1 MRVIIFKDLVQEW
14 IALKKLSVKHSTF
27 VKYENILAHH
37 ILPFYKNC
45 HINKIDSQSILLFFE
60 TKKKEDLSNSLLHSI
75 KSVFSSILEYG
86 IENYKMK
93 PISLKNIRIPTV
105 HKLKQVLSFDDRN
118 KIVTYAKTEK
128 NPLSI
133 GMLLAL
139 YGGLRLG
146 EICALEWKHI
156 DFKNQVIYVE
166 GTVTR
171 LKCKEKQKN
180 KTEVIILTPKSSS
193 SCREVPLP
201 DFLIKYLKSYK
212 INSHD
217 HYFIMSNS
225 TQIYEPRRLEK
236 NFYKFCKKYKIQS
249 NFHNL
254 RHSYATDCVRNNVEI
269 KALSEILG
277 HSNVAI
283 TLNLYVHTSLEEK
296 KKEICKIQSPFSS

>member
-1 MRVIIFKDLVQEW
+1 MKVIIFKDLVQEW

-27 VKYENILAHH
+27 VKYENILALH
-37 ILPFYKNC
+37 ILPFFKDY

-75 KSVFSSILEYG
+75 KSIFSSILAYG

-93 PISLKNIRIPTV
+93 PISLKSIRIPTV
-105 HKLKQVLSFDDRN
+105 HKLKQVLTFEDRN
-118 KIVTYAKTEK
+118 KIIAYAKTER
-128 NPLSI
+128 NSLSI

-171 LKCKEKQKN
+171 LKCIENQKN
-180 KTEVIILTPKSSS
+180 KTEIIILAPKSSS
-193 SCREVPLP
+193 SYREVPLP
-201 DFLIKYLKSYK
+201 DFLIEYLKRYK
-212 INSHD
+212 INSYD
-217 HYFIMSNS
+217 HYYILSNS

-236 NFYKFCKKYKIQS
+236 NFYKFCKQYEIQS